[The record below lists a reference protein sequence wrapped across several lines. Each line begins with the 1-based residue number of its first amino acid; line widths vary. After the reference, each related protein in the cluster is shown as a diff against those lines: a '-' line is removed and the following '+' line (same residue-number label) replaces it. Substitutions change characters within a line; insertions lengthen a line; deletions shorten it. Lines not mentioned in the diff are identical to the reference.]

1 MTTVTAV
8 FTVYLN
14 WGNAWTMHFVWL
26 LDVSACGVVFTNFCM
41 TLHVLK
47 SFWSIWKKNKTC
59 FWGQVCFHD
68 FTLLCWIVGEIAE
81 FVARMHSFASQET
94 SSTESFQG
102 DNKSHITCM
111 YLPCCV
117 VEKSRCHVCRGF
129 ACFGFLLLADANNAD
144 RTLCKY
150 L

>member
-1 MTTVTAV
+1 MNDAVCVT
-8 FTVYLN
+8 FGCFCT
-14 WGNAWTMHFVWL
+14 W
-26 LDVSACGVVFTNFCM
+26 SCFTNFCM

-47 SFWSIWKKNKTC
+47 SFLVDLKKN
-59 FWGQVCFHD
+59 QND
-68 FTLLCWIVGEIAE
+68 FTLFCWTEDEIAE
-81 FVARMHSFASQET
+81 FTACMHSFASQET

-102 DNKSHITCM
+102 DKKSHITCM
-111 YLPCCV
+111 YPLCCV

-129 ACFGFLLLADANNAD
+129 ACFGFLLLADANTAD

>member
-8 FTVYLN
+8 FTAYLN

-26 LDVSACGVVFTNFCM
+26 LDVSACGVVFTNFCT

-47 SFWSIWKKNKTC
+47 SFWSIWRRTRHVFEVKFVFTISRC
-59 FWGQVCFHD
+59 F
-68 FTLLCWIVGEIAE
+68 CWIDDEIAE
-81 FVARMHSFASQET
+81 ITACMHSFASQET

-102 DNKSHITCM
+102 DKKSQTTCM
-111 YLPCCV
+111 YPLCCV
-117 VEKSRCHVCRGF
+117 VEKSRWHVCRGF
-129 ACFGFLLLADANNAD
+129 ACFGFLLPADANTAD

>member
-1 MTTVTAV
+1 
-8 FTVYLN
+8 
-14 WGNAWTMHFVWL
+14 MHL
-26 LDVSACGVVFTNFCM
+26 
-41 TLHVLK
+41 
-47 SFWSIWKKNKTC
+47 
-59 FWGQVCFHD
+59 
-68 FTLLCWIVGEIAE
+68 
-81 FVARMHSFASQET
+81 FASQET
-94 SSTESFQG
+94 SSAESFQG